1 LVSPATGPAWWRKPA
16 VRAAVASAIG
26 AFFIYVAYDN
36 VKDAQ
41 KRFTR
46 SMLVRESPTVRFGRR
61 VADLVGPNAVVL
73 ADKLTSW
80 SLPTFGTHVVAFHHR
95 NPLVPDALDRNAAV
109 ARFLGSASDDTRE
122 AILERYKVTHV
133 IVSGKRGSAD
143 RFLADRAKLL
153 VLPGDSRLYVLD
165 GS

>member
-1 LVSPATGPAWWRKPA
+1 
-16 VRAAVASAIG
+16 
-26 AFFIYVAYDN
+26 

-46 SMLVRESPTVRFGRR
+46 GMLVRESPTVRFGRR
-61 VADLVGPNAVVL
+61 VAELVGPNAVVL

-95 NPLVPDALDRNAAV
+95 NPLVPDALERNAAV
-109 ARFLGSASDDTRE
+109 ARFLGSTSDDTRE
-122 AILERYKVTHV
+122 AILQRYQVTHV

-143 RFLADRAKLL
+143 RFLAERAQLQL
-153 VLPGDSRLYVLD
+153 LPGGSRLYTLHR
-165 GS
+165 S